1 MAIVK
6 DNMTGQEGQ
15 QKDDCFLKSALV
27 TDKRWYVMG
36 ALKKCRKGVFGI
48 TVSAKNQETK
58 GLPR

>member
-1 MAIVK
+1 MSLPYSPLM
-6 DNMTGQEGQ
+6 DEGAVI
-15 QKDDCFLKSALV
+15 K
-27 TDKRWYVMG
+27 G